1 MYFGRMIIP
10 LHETFSS
17 VIQVC
22 GMNKCSR
29 QRKLRCK
36 KRYLILKQM
45 DPIGFLNTSEIK
57 NEISEFRHKFL
68 DESHRFPE
76 TKLFYLQ
83 SYN

>member
-1 MYFGRMIIP
+1 MYFGRIIIP

-22 GMNKCSR
+22 GMKKCSR
-29 QRKLRCK
+29 QKHCVAK
-36 KRYLILKQM
+36 KISHIETNG
-45 DPIGFLNTSEIK
+45 PIWVLNTNEIK
-57 NEISEFRHKFL
+57 NEIFEFPHKFL